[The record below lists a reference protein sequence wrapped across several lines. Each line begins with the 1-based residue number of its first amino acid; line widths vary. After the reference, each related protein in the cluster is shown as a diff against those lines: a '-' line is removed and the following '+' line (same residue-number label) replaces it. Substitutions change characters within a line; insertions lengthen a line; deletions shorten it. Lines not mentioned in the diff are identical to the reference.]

1 MSREAGA
8 DRGGQPL
15 DFGGKPYRSLDYECK
30 RIFGQKLYKIS
41 LNGGMTCPNRD
52 GTLDTRGCIF
62 CSAGGSGDFAPPPGL
77 SIAEQIEAG
86 KQVFRDRNLGGRP
99 VKGKY
104 AGQKFIA
111 YFQSYTN
118 TYASVPYLESVF
130 WPAIR
135 HPDIVCLSV
144 GTRPDCLPPGVL
156 ALLEELQAE
165 KPVWVELGLQTVH
178 ERTARLIRRGYA
190 LPVFEQ
196 ALCKLQARGI
206 PVIVHVI
213 LGLPGETRED
223 MLETVRYLSDRRI
236 DGIKLQL
243 MHVLKGTDLE
253 KLDFPLMTL
262 DEYVD
267 VLIACIENL
276 DPSVAVHRITGD
288 GPKGLLVAPDWSA
301 DKKKVLNRIHHE
313 MKVRGTWQGKALA
326 GGAPAGNTC
335 RLREEENDDRSTYIV

>member
-118 TYASVPYLESVF
+118 TYAPVPYLESVF

-236 DGIKLQL
+236 D
-243 MHVLKGTDLE
+243 E
-253 KLDFPLMTL
+253 
-262 DEYVD
+262 
-267 VLIACIENL
+267 
-276 DPSVAVHRITGD
+276 
-288 GPKGLLVAPDWSA
+288 
-301 DKKKVLNRIHHE
+301 
-313 MKVRGTWQGKALA
+313 
-326 GGAPAGNTC
+326 
-335 RLREEENDDRSTYIV
+335 